1 MKRTLSLFIAL
12 IMLVS
17 MIFAVTA
24 VASAESSLEH
34 VTLKFIF
41 YGDKKSATDEVW
53 DAIAEKYKD
62 QLNCDFDVQ
71 FIAGDDYKQKLL
83 VKAAA
88 GEPWDLCFDS
98 DWTGYYL
105 MVAQEAYMDLSDLLP
120 EYAPDLYAAYEKT
133 GALAAATDANG
144 RVTALPW
151 TMTMN
156 NRPFFQW
163 RGDLAEKAGIEVDA
177 STIRTTEDVLE
188 LCRKLKAA
196 YPDKYILEN
205 SDLNA
210 FLVKYDLCD
219 IGHALCIDLND
230 PGCKVIPVEE
240 TAAYRERA
248 ELAKTMQ
255 DEGIIWGDVLVDKLD
270 HNDLINQGILITKWG
285 THEFSTQNR
294 AWVEDSAYW
303 AYNDLYVDHK
313 FANRTPLA
321 NALCIPET
329 SENPERT
336 LMFLN
341 LLETDRE
348 LYDMVH
354 YGILGKTYELNGE
367 EAVFPEGMNASNS
380 NYMEWGGRW
389 AAWKPQFMRPDA
401 SYDEGFWIREAEYAA
416 SNPNNVINPL
426 DGFNLVT
433 DDISIEIAERDQ
445 IYNDADKLLG
455 VGLVDDVNATLE
467 KMNADMDA
475 AGRAKV
481 LEEVQRQV
489 DAYLGK

>member
-1 MKRTLSLFIAL
+1 MKRTLSLFVAL
-12 IMLVS
+12 LMLVS
-17 MIFAVTA
+17 MVFAVTSLA
-24 VASAESSLEH
+24 CAENGLEH

-53 DAIAEKYKD
+53 NAIAEKYKD

-83 VKAAA
+83 VKVAA

-105 MVAQEAYMDLSDLLP
+105 MLAQEAYMDLSELLP

-177 STIRTTEDVLE
+177 STIQTTEDVLE

-230 PGCKVIPVEE
+230 PDCKVIPVEE

-294 AWVEDSAYW
+294 AWVEDTAYW

-329 SENPERT
+329 AENPERT

-341 LLETDRE
+341 LLRGWRKRPKFRWLTRSAWPR
-348 LYDMVH
+348 LFRSMS
-354 YGILGKTYELNGE
+354 T
-367 EAVFPEGMNASNS
+367 PSPPASS
-380 NYMEWGGRW
+380 PMSSLPMPSESW
-389 AAWKPQFMRPDA
+389 
-401 SYDEGFWIREAEYAA
+401 
-416 SNPNNVINPL
+416 L
-426 DGFNLVT
+426 
-433 DDISIEIAERDQ
+433 ISVPVRSFS
-445 IYNDADKLLG
+445 G
-455 VGLVDDVNATLE
+455 CGSSVPS
-467 KMNADMDA
+467 MP
-475 AGRAKV
+475 
-481 LEEVQRQV
+481 
-489 DAYLGK
+489 